1 MNSDIISCTEN
12 ALDSGSFYYDFN
24 ALCINKKT
32 CSITPTNY
40 LNSASPLTQC
50 TQGSARVFYQYICE
64 QTASAVTTTRER
76 ALLII
81 CLGMFAVTIF
91 MITVYYM
98 TKTSALNYK
107 MWDLRTTTASDFTVE
122 IVITAT

>member
-1 MNSDIISCTEN
+1 MNSSS
-12 ALDSGSFYYDFN
+12 L
-24 ALCINKKT
+24 L
-32 CSITPTNY
+32 P
-40 LNSASPLTQC
+40 QC
-50 TQGSARVFYQYICE
+50 TQAPARVFYQYICE

-76 ALLII
+76 ALLVI

-122 IVITAT
+122 IVISAT